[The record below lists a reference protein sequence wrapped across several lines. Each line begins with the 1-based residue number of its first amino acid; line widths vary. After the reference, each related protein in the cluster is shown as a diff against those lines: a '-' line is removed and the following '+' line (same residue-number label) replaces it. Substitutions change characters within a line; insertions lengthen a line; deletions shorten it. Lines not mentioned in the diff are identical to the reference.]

1 MDHKENYLRTVH
13 FDRPDHIIMTAVINS
28 ACWNAYPQEFLC
40 EQMEK
45 HPKLFPGFLRPQ
57 LPFVPQYGC
66 NAIKDT
72 PYTDFFGC
80 TWHTTMDGITG
91 TVLGH
96 PLENWEAF
104 ECYEAPDPEISDG
117 LNLVDWNAFRNYIR
131 SHPEQL
137 HIGGLRHGHTFL
149 QLCDIRGYENL
160 MFDMADEEPKLF
172 ELIKM
177 VENFNLGL
185 VNRMIDA
192 GVDGV
197 AYGEDLGMQIG
208 PMLSPEHFRKYIM
221 PSYRT
226 LMKPAKDRD
235 LMIHMHSDG
244 DIRTLLGDIL
254 SAGVDVMNLQDLVN
268 GIDWIRDNLKG
279 KVCIE
284 LDIDRQN
291 INRFG
296 TPKQIDDLIR
306 EEVEKLGS
314 PQGGLMFIHGLYPGT
329 PMENVEALYDAM
341 ERYMGYFD

>member
-1 MDHKENYLRTVH
+1 MTHKENYLRTAR
-13 FDRPDHIIMTAVINS
+13 FERPDYIIMMAAINS
-28 ACWNAYPQEFLC
+28 ACWNSYPQEFLC

-45 HPKLFPGFLRPQ
+45 HPKLFPEYQRPA
-57 LPFVPQYGC
+57 LPFTPEYGC
-66 NAIKDT
+66 NSIKDK

-80 TWHTTMDGITG
+80 TWYTTTDGITG
-91 TVLGH
+91 TVLDH
-96 PLENWEAF
+96 PLEDWDRFAD
-104 ECYEAPDPEISDG
+104 YQMPDPEVCDG
-117 LNLVDWNAFRNYIR
+117 LNLVNWADNRAYIKA
-131 SHPEQL
+131 HPELL

-160 MFDMADEEPKLF
+160 MFDMADEELKLWD
-172 ELIKM
+172 LIDL

-208 PMLSPEHFRKYIM
+208 PMLSPDHFRKYIM
-221 PSYRT
+221 PSYRAI
-226 LMKPAKDRD
+226 MQPAKDKN
-235 LMIHMHSDG
+235 LLIHMHSDG
-244 DIRTLLGDIL
+244 DIRTLLPDIL

-268 GIDWIRDNLKG
+268 GIDWIRDHLKG

-291 INRFG
+291 ITRFG
-296 TPKQIDDLIR
+296 TPRQIDELIR
-306 EEVEKLGS
+306 REVETLGS
-314 PQGGLMFIHGLYPGT
+314 PLGGLMFIHGLYPGT